1 MSVAFFLV
9 LNQNCSFDI
18 DEVMPIFVTPY
29 SKTLVMSKFEF
40 AEKYNL
46 RPSPSVR

>member
-1 MSVAFFLV
+1 MSVVFFLV
-9 LNQNCSFDI
+9 LNQNCAINI
-18 DEVMPIFVTPY
+18 DEVMAVFVKPY